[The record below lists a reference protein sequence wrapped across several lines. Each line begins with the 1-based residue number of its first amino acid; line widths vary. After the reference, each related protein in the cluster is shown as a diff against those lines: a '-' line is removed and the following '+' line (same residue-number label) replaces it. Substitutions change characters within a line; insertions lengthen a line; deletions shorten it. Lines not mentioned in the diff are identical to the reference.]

1 MAYRLNPKVAYQVV
15 ADEGVLVDLDA
26 GRMLGLNAT
35 GWLVWSLLSDHD
47 ESAIAAALSRE
58 YRIDIES
65 ARAEV
70 RAFVGTLTERGLV
83 TPLP

>member
-1 MAYRLNPKVAYQVV
+1 MAYRINPKIAYQVV

-35 GWLVWSLLSDHD
+35 GWLVWSLLPDHD
-47 ESAIAAALSRE
+47 EPEIAAALSRE
-58 YRIDIES
+58 YAIDIES

-70 RAFVGTLTERGLV
+70 REFVGTLTQRGLL